1 VVATAGR
8 LARIMLSLVAAV
20 ATLTLLVFV
29 HELGHFIVAR
39 RLGIR
44 VERFSIGFG
53 PPLYERRIG
62 ETDFRVAAIP
72 LGGYVKMLGDTP
84 DAEVDEAEQARAFL
98 AQPPWKR
105 AAVAVA
111 GPAANLAA
119 PVLLFAAVFMAGVPT
134 LRPLIGEVVPDSPA
148 ARAGVEIGDEIV
160 AMDGEPVASWEAVSH
175 HYTAHPTD
183 PVTVIVRRHGEE
195 VRVVVEPPVPPADGE
210 ATPPAEVATRG
221 AYLVFPSLVG
231 AVQPEMPA
239 AAAGIEPGD
248 RVVAIDGEPVGSW
261 KVMARIIRDHPETP
275 LRFTLRRGEQ
285 EVEIEVVPKAVPN
298 PDAASAGEP
307 ETIGRVGIATSDPPP
322 ELFTLHRLGPL
333 AALGAGYHRTVEVG
347 VAIVSGI
354 GQLFRHEVSTQSLGG
369 PIMIVQMAGQQAK
382 RGLSDWL
389 FFVAVISLNLGILNL
404 LPIPILDGG
413 HLLICAVEGI
423 LRRPANPRILERAQQ
438 LGLALLLTLMLFA
451 TYNDVMRWMGV
462 YPMP

>member
-1 VVATAGR
+1 
-8 LARIMLSLVAAV
+8 MLSLVAAV

-53 PPLYERRIG
+53 PALYERRIG
-62 ETDFRVAAIP
+62 ETAFRIAAIP

-84 DAEVDEAEQARAFL
+84 DAEVDETEQARAFL

-111 GPAANLAA
+111 GPAANLVA
-119 PVLLFAAVFMAGVPT
+119 PVLLFAAVFMAGVPA
-134 LRPLIGEVVPDSPA
+134 LRPLIGEVAPDSPA
-148 ARAGVEIGDEIV
+148 ARAGVEVGDEIV
-160 AMDGEPVASWEAVSH
+160 AMDGEAVTTWREVSDY
-175 HYTAHPTD
+175 YTAHPSA
-183 PVTVIVRRHGEE
+183 PVTVGVRRHGGEL
-195 VRVVVEPPVPPADGE
+195 RLVVAPPTPAAPGE
-210 ATPPAEVATRG
+210 AAPPGEVATRG
-221 AYLVFPSLVG
+221 ALLTFPARVG
-231 AVQPEMPA
+231 RVQPEMPA
-239 AAAGIEPGD
+239 AVAGIEPGD
-248 RVVAIDGEPVGSW
+248 RIVAIDDQPVGSW
-261 KVMARIIRDHPETP
+261 GAMADIIRDHPETP
-275 LRFTLRRGEQ
+275 LHFHLQRGDQ
-285 EVEIEVVPKAVPN
+285 EIEVEVVPKAVANPN
-298 PDAASAGEP
+298 AATKGAP
-307 ETIGRVGIATSDPPP
+307 ETIGRVGIAAGDPPP
-322 ELFTLHRLGPL
+322 ELFTLHRLGPV
-333 AALGAGYHRTVEVG
+333 AAIAAGYQRTVEVG
-347 VAIVSGI
+347 VAIIGGI
-354 GQLFRHEVSTQSLGG
+354 GQLFRHEVSTQNLGG
-369 PIMIVQMAGQQAK
+369 PIMIVQMAGEQAA

-451 TYNDVMRWMGV
+451 TYNDVMRWMGI

>member
-1 VVATAGR
+1 
-8 LARIMLSLVAAV
+8 MLSLVAAV

-62 ETDFRVAAIP
+62 ETDFRIAAIP

-111 GPAANLAA
+111 GPAANLLA
-119 PVLLFAAVFMAGVPT
+119 PILLFAAVFMAGVPT
-134 LRPLIGEVVPDSPA
+134 LRPLIGEVAPGSPA
-148 ARAGVEIGDEIV
+148 ARAGIEAGDEIV
-160 AMDGEPVASWEAVSH
+160 AMDGEQVATWEAASQ
-175 HYTAHPTD
+175 HYTPHPTE
-183 PVTVIVRRHGEE
+183 PVTVVVRRHGEE
-195 VRVVVEPPVPPADGE
+195 IRLVVDPP
-210 ATPPAEVATRG
+210 TPPTTGERVPLAEITTRG
-221 AYLVFPSLVG
+221 ALITLPARVG
-231 AVQPEMPA
+231 RVQAEMPA

-248 RVVAIDGEPVGSW
+248 RIVAIDDEPVRSW
-261 KVMARIIRDHPETP
+261 GAMADIIRDHPETS
-275 LRFTLRRGEQ
+275 LRFHLQRGDR
-285 EVEIEVVPKAVPN
+285 EIEVEVVPRAVPN
-298 PDAASAGEP
+298 PNATAEGEP
-307 ETIGRVGIATSDPPP
+307 ETIGRVGIAAGDPPP

-333 AALGAGYHRTVEVG
+333 AALVAGYHRTVEVG

-369 PIMIVQMAGQQAK
+369 PIMIVQMAGQQAA

-423 LRRPANPRILERAQQ
+423 LRRPANPRILETAQQ

-451 TYNDVMRWMGV
+451 TYNDVMRWMGI

>member
-1 VVATAGR
+1 MV
-8 LARIMLSLVAAV
+8 SLLAAV

-29 HELGHFIVAR
+29 HELGHFLVAR

-62 ETDFRVAAIP
+62 ETDFRIAAIP

-84 DAEVDEAEQARAFL
+84 DAEVDAAEQARAFL

-148 ARAGVEIGDEIV
+148 AHAGVEAGDEIV
-160 AMDGEPVASWEAVSH
+160 AMDDRPVTTWHEVSDY
-175 HYTAHPTD
+175 YTTHPTE
-183 PVTVIVRRHGEE
+183 PVTVAVRRHGEE
-195 VRVVVEPPVPPADGE
+195 LRLVVDPPAPVAVGE
-210 ATPPAEVATRG
+210 AISPGELATRG
-221 AYLVFPSLVG
+221 ALLTFPARVG
-231 AVQPEMPA
+231 RVQPEMPA

-248 RVVAIDGEPVGSW
+248 RIVAIDGEPVGSW
-261 KVMARIIRDHPETP
+261 GAMADIIRGHPGSA
-275 LRFTLRRGEQ
+275 LRFRLQRDGREI
-285 EVEIEVVPKAVPN
+285 EVEVVPKAVAN
-298 PDAASAGEP
+298 PDAGAAGEP
-307 ETIGRVGIATSDPPP
+307 ETIGRVGIAAGDPPP